1 MIFFSGDVAREKIS
15 KICGHFGATLY
26 KYPETSEH
34 GEMLTEVIKRIAES
48 DEVMASGDSVLRGV
62 LGAAAAAYPGWDYE
76 VKKEKMVFDTLN
88 MCEFDIKRHVFVAEG
103 WVPKR
108 DVDKVRRPLL
118 PPLLPPPTPTQLP
131 PTLPCPPPS
140 HPLSPFPPPSRRST
154 PPSTR

>member
-62 LGAAAAAYPGWDYE
+62 LSAAAAAYPGWDYE

-108 DVDKVRRPLL
+108 DVDKVAAPPPAPSRAVPPTPAHLPHPPLPPAVSPPLPL
-118 PPLLPPPTPTQLP
+118 PPLA
-131 PTLPCPPPS
+131 
-140 HPLSPFPPPSRRST
+140 RST

>member
-1 MIFFSGDVAREKIS
+1 
-15 KICGHFGATLY
+15 
-26 KYPETSEH
+26 
-34 GEMLTEVIKRIAES
+34 MLTEVIKRIAES

-62 LGAAAAAYPGWDYE
+62 LSAAAAAYPGWDYE

-108 DVDKVRRPLL
+108 DVDKVRRPPARRSPAPSPTPHPAPPISPAVSPPL
-118 PPLLPPPTPTQLP
+118 PPLA
-131 PTLPCPPPS
+131 
-140 HPLSPFPPPSRRST
+140 RST

>member
-62 LGAAAAAYPGWDYE
+62 LSAAAAAYPGWDYE

-108 DVDKVRRPLL
+108 DVDKVRRPAS
-118 PPLLPPPTPTQLP
+118 PPPCPPPPPIT
-131 PTLPCPPPS
+131 PTLPCPTHRSPPL
-140 HPLSPFPPPSRRST
+140 PLPPPSRRST